1 MKRRLSDQRMR
12 PSLPFDP
19 ISRSAEIEALV
30 MQGDRRLYY
39 RFLSSGHY
47 GGIVTADAVGCNV
60 LCAYCWN
67 YGRNLNA
74 AQGDFRSPGEVV
86 SRLRLE
92 AGRTGIRNFRVS
104 GAEPVLGSR
113 SARHLAEVLRAFPG
127 RFILETNGIVLGYSP
142 DLIDLLLPHHPYIRL
157 TIKGDSPER
166 FQEITGADGAAFPY
180 QLNAVRELRRR
191 GGIYRIAAMAGAVNS
206 RLLIRIFPQEE
217 IEWEE
222 FSNFGNA
229 ERNLVDRGVRLKIW

>member
-19 ISRSAEIEALV
+19 ISRSAESEALV

-47 GGIVTADAVGCNV
+47 GGIVT
-60 LCAYCWN
+60 
-67 YGRNLNA
+67 
-74 AQGDFRSPGEVV
+74 
-86 SRLRLE
+86 
-92 AGRTGIRNFRVS
+92 
-104 GAEPVLGSR
+104 
-113 SARHLAEVLRAFPG
+113 
-127 RFILETNGIVLGYSP
+127 
-142 DLIDLLLPHHPYIRL
+142 
-157 TIKGDSPER
+157 
-166 FQEITGADGAAFPY
+166 ADGAAFPY

-206 RLLIRIFPQEE
+206 RLLIRIFPHEE

-222 FSNFGNA
+222 FSNFGTA
-229 ERNLVDRGVRLKIW
+229 ERNLADRGVRLDVH